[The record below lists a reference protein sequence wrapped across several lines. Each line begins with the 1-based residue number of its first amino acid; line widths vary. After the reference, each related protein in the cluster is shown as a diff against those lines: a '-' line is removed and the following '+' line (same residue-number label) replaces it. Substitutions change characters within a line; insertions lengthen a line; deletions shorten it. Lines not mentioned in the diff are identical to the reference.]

1 MSRSLCLQDAVSFSL
16 SLTYSLTTTSHLH
29 PQALINM
36 EFIGHHLCPNF
47 TSLSS
52 NVSGASSYNGT
63 IVIIGAGVAGLSAA
77 CSLKKMGIPLSSIV
91 ILEASNHVGGRLKA
105 TTPHTILSSHGNA
118 GTPLDLGAEWIHSVK
133 GDKVLQ
139 SIMQDLV
146 DEHDDKKDVVV
157 PKLIPYSPA
166 MYFNN
171 KKSRLMSWLY
181 KETKFYDTTW
191 YHWMLSNLYER
202 VKDCVVLNS
211 PVSKVEYNMKDDNGD
226 NTEVTLTLNDG
237 TTRVANRLIC
247 TASLAV
253 LKANII
259 EFVPTLPQE
268 IQNALQSIKM
278 PPGVRVLMQMK
289 QKFYKDVNYC
299 GTIFDLVKN
308 GDDLAIIY
316 DPLLGKGLDN
326 QHVCA
331 FVAIGNKNAKE
342 LCQLT
347 DDKLAKVVLERIDE
361 VYNGMGSEN
370 IIGEPIVQNWKA
382 EEYIRGA
389 YTFPA
394 PSKLRKVLSMPIG
407 NHIFLAGE
415 HTSPKHSSL
424 VPGAAREG
432 RRAALDVLS
441 SLNLNK

>member
-1 MSRSLCLQDAVSFSL
+1 
-16 SLTYSLTTTSHLH
+16 
-29 PQALINM
+29 M
-36 EFIGHHLCPNF
+36 EFFGHHLCPNF
-47 TSLSS
+47 PTVSP
-52 NVSGASSYNGT
+52 NVSGASAYNGT

-139 SIMQDLV
+139 SIMQGLV
-146 DEHDDKKDVVV
+146 DIDNDKNVVV
-157 PKLIPYSPA
+157 PNLIPYSPT

-171 KKSRLMSWLY
+171 KKSRIMTWLY

-191 YHWMLSNLYER
+191 YHWMLSNLYEQ

-211 PVSKVEYNMKDDNGD
+211 PVSKVEYNNNDDNGD
-226 NTEVTLTLNDG
+226 TNTEVTLRLKDG
-237 TTRVANRLIC
+237 TIRKANRVIC

-259 EFVPTLPQE
+259 EFVPPLPQD
-268 IQNALQSIKM
+268 IQNSLQSIKM

-289 QKFYKDVNYC
+289 QKFYKDLNYC
-299 GTIFDLVKN
+299 GTILDLVKN

-316 DPLLGKGLDN
+316 DPLLGKNLTN

-331 FVAIGNKNAKE
+331 FVAIGNTNAKE
-342 LCQLT
+342 LCQLS
-347 DDKLAKVVLERIDE
+347 DDELAKAVLERIDE
-361 VYNGMGSEN
+361 VYNGMGSDN

-394 PSKLRKVLSMPIG
+394 PSKFRKVLGMPIG
-407 NHIFLAGE
+407 KSVFLAGE

-424 VPGAAREG
+424 VPGAAFEG
-432 RRAALDVLS
+432 RRAALDVVS
-441 SLNLNK
+441 SLNLQN